1 MAFIGMATN
10 EKTSWGQKPLWK
22 LNAYTVYEGRRSTF
36 MGQYSVSVKRLWKA
50 AAIEVG
56 LVF

>member
-1 MAFIGMATN
+1 MGT
-10 EKTSWGQKPLWK
+10 EERLEDYK
-22 LNAYTVYEGRRSTF
+22 VYEGRSSNF

>member
-1 MAFIGMATN
+1 MAFMGMATN

-22 LNAYTVYEGRRSTF
+22 LNAYTVYEGRRSNF

-50 AAIEVG
+50 TALRVRMVI
-56 LVF
+56 